1 MARAGYTLPV
11 FAVAAAKAALLHLLA
26 QDGKFGK
33 EEQISSTLPSDDKQ
47 EIKIAIDLAPGDA
60 DVVIQQVASLDS
72 TTALGICLSDPGDNL
87 DLTRNTP
94 IWAWISLAELGADA
108 ENNLIL
114 EAGEG
119 IGRTAAG
126 EPAFYAYARKLF
138 DSNVRPLIPAQH
150 QATVRIILP
159 EGRRLAQRTSNEA
172 FGILEGLALLGTS
185 GISQPHS
192 STDQLEEY
200 RASLQKVVQITP
212 HLVFCIGHNGQRTAH
227 QLGIGSQHIVQTGN
241 WLGPMLVEAGLR
253 GAKSVMLLGYH
264 GKLVKLAGGI
274 FNTSSHVADGKLPIL
289 AAAIAQ
295 VEEMPADCLAV
306 IRAVLAAPTAAAAHE
321 LLMEAGLADSV
332 FGLLARQISDR
343 AQTYIQKYAN
353 VRVEVG
359 TVLCDRK
366 GNIIAQDTSLPP
378 YLLEVV

>member
-11 FAVAAAKAALLHLLA
+11 FAVAAAKAALVHLLV
-26 QDGKFGK
+26 QHDKGEHVSKV
-33 EEQISSTLPSDDKQ
+33 LLSDNKH
-47 EIKIAIDLAPGDA
+47 EIVVSINLAPGEA
-60 DVVIQQVASLDS
+60 EIAIQQVATIDS

-94 IWAWISLAELGADA
+94 IWAWVNLEKTD
-108 ENNLIL
+108 NNDNLIL

-119 IGRTAAG
+119 IGRTATG
-126 EPAFYAYARKLF
+126 EPAFYAYAHKLF
-138 DSNVRPLIPAQH
+138 DINIRSLIPDQY
-150 QATVRIILP
+150 QIRVRIILP

-200 RASLQKVVQITP
+200 RTSLQKAVQTTP
-212 HLVFCIGHNGQRTAH
+212 HLVFCIGHNGQRTAQRLGLVA
-227 QLGIGSQHIVQTGN
+227 QLIVQSGI
-241 WLGPMLVEAGLR
+241 WLGPLLALAVFRLSESVLLLV
-253 GAKSVMLLGYH
+253 YH

-295 VEEMPADCLAV
+295 VDETSANHLAV

-321 LLMEAGLADSV
+321 LLIEAGLADSV

-343 AQTYIQKYAN
+343 AQAYIQKYAN
-353 VRVEVG
+353 VSVDVG

-366 GNIIAQDTSLPP
+366 GNIIAQDTQLPSSYP
-378 YLLEVV
+378 SE

>member
-11 FAVAAAKAALLHLLA
+11 FAVAAAKAALVHLLI
-26 QDGKFGK
+26 QHGKGEHVSK
-33 EEQISSTLPSDDKQ
+33 VLLSDNEH
-47 EIKIAIDLAPGDA
+47 EIGVSINLAPGEA
-60 DVVIQQVASLDS
+60 EIAIQQVARIDS

-87 DLTRNTP
+87 DLTRDTP
-94 IWAWISLAELGADA
+94 IWAWVHLEEIDADV
-108 ENNLIL
+108 EDNLIL

-119 IGRTAAG
+119 IGRTVTG

-138 DSNVRPLIPAQH
+138 DVNIRSLIPAQH
-150 QATVRIILP
+150 QAKVRIILP

-200 RASLQKVVQITP
+200 RASLQKAVQSTP
-212 HLVFCIGHNGQRTAH
+212 HLVFCIGHNGQRTA
-227 QLGIGSQHIVQTGN
+227 QRLGIGSQHIVQTGN
-241 WLGPMLVEAGLR
+241 WLGPMLAESGLR
-253 GAKSVMLLGYH
+253 GAESVLLLGYH

-295 VEEMPADCLAV
+295 VEEMPADGLAV

-353 VRVEVG
+353 VSVDVG

-366 GNIIAQDTSLPP
+366 GNIIAQDTQLPS
-378 YLLEVV
+378 Y

>member
-11 FAVAAAKAALLHLLA
+11 FAVAAAKAALVHLLV
-26 QDGKFGK
+26 QHGKREHVSK
-33 EEQISSTLPSDDKQ
+33 VLLSDNRH
-47 EIKIAIDLAPGDA
+47 KIVVSINLAPGEA
-60 DVVIQQVASLDS
+60 EIAIQQVATIDS

-94 IWAWISLAELGADA
+94 IWAWVNLEKTD
-108 ENNLIL
+108 NNDNLIL

-119 IGRTAAG
+119 IGHTATG
-126 EPAFYAYARKLF
+126 EPAFYAYAHKLF
-138 DSNVRPLIPAQH
+138 DINIRHLMPAQY
-150 QATVRIILP
+150 QTRVRIILP

-200 RASLQKVVQITP
+200 RASLQKAVQTTP
-212 HLVFCIGHNGQRTAH
+212 HLVFCIGHNGQRTA
-227 QLGIGSQHIVQTGN
+227 QRLGLGAQHIVQTGN
-241 WLGPMLVEAGLR
+241 WLGPMLTEAGLR
-253 GAKSVMLLGYH
+253 GAESVLLLGYH
-264 GKLVKLAGGI
+264 GKLMKLAGGI

-295 VEEMPADCLAV
+295 VDETSANHLAV

-321 LLMEAGLADSV
+321 LLIEAGMADSV
-332 FGLLARQISDR
+332 CGLLASQISDR
-343 AQTYIQKYAN
+343 AQAYIQKYAN
-353 VRVEVG
+353 VSVEVG

-366 GNIIAQDTSLPP
+366 GNVIAQDTQLHAYQSSG
-378 YLLEVV
+378 

>member
-11 FAVAAAKAALLHLLA
+11 FAVAAAKAALVHLLV
-26 QDGKFGK
+26 QHGKGEHVSK
-33 EEQISSTLPSDDKQ
+33 VLLSDNKH
-47 EIKIAIDLAPGDA
+47 EIGVSINLAPGEA
-60 DVVIQQVASLDS
+60 EIAIQQVASIDS

-94 IWAWISLAELGADA
+94 IWAWVNLEKTD
-108 ENNLIL
+108 NNDNLIL

-119 IGRTAAG
+119 IGRTATG
-126 EPAFYAYARKLF
+126 EPAFYAYAHKLF
-138 DSNVRPLIPAQH
+138 DINIRPLIPAQY
-150 QATVRIILP
+150 QARVRIILP
-159 EGRRLAQRTSNEA
+159 EGRQLAQRTSNEA

-200 RASLQKVVQITP
+200 RASLQKAVQTTP
-212 HLVFCIGHNGQRTAH
+212 HLVFCIGHNGQRTA
-227 QLGIGSQHIVQTGN
+227 QRLGIGAQHIVQTGN
-241 WLGPMLVEAGLR
+241 WLGPMLTEAGLR
-253 GAKSVMLLGYH
+253 GAESVLLLGYH
-264 GKLVKLAGGI
+264 GKLMKLAGGI

-295 VEEMPADCLAV
+295 VDETSANHLAV

-321 LLMEAGLADSV
+321 LLVEAGLADSV

-353 VRVEVG
+353 VSVEVG
-359 TVLCDRK
+359 TVLCDRN
-366 GNIIAQDTSLPP
+366 GNIIAQDNQLHAYQSS
-378 YLLEVV
+378 E

>member
-11 FAVAAAKAALLHLLA
+11 FAVAAAKAALVHLLV
-26 QDGKFGK
+26 QHGKREHVSK
-33 EEQISSTLPSDDKQ
+33 VLLSDNRH
-47 EIKIAIDLAPGDA
+47 KIVVSINLAPGEA
-60 DVVIQQVASLDS
+60 EIAIQQVATIDS

-94 IWAWISLAELGADA
+94 IWAWVNLEKTD
-108 ENNLIL
+108 NNDNLIL

-119 IGRTAAG
+119 IGRTATG
-126 EPAFYAYARKLF
+126 EPAFYAYAHKLF
-138 DSNVRPLIPAQH
+138 DINIRSLIPDQY
-150 QATVRIILP
+150 QIRVRIILP

-200 RASLQKVVQITP
+200 RTSLQKAVQTTP
-212 HLVFCIGHNGQRTAH
+212 HLVFCIGHNGQRTA
-227 QLGIGSQHIVQTGN
+227 QRLGLGAQHIVQTGN
-241 WLGPMLVEAGLR
+241 WLGPMLAEAGLR
-253 GAKSVMLLGYH
+253 GAESVLLLGYH

-295 VEEMPADCLAV
+295 VDETSANHLAM

-321 LLMEAGLADSV
+321 LLIEAGLADSV

-343 AQTYIQKYAN
+343 AQAYIQKYAN
-353 VRVEVG
+353 VSVDVG

-366 GNIIAQDTSLPP
+366 GNIIAQDTQLPSSYP
-378 YLLEVV
+378 SE